1 MTHTHRIGALIVLAL
16 SVLPSAA
23 DDRRDFDAR
32 RKEREARLAAGGGD
46 QASEDGVRAG
56 LDWLARHQ
64 SPDGAWECDGF
75 SENCKGTEC
84 EGAGY
89 GEHRIGVTGLALLA
103 FLGAGYT
110 HLSKEAN
117 DEGTVY
123 GEVVKK
129 GFRFLIQ
136 AQEAD
141 GSIRGEGTKPMYNH
155 AIATLALAEEY
166 GMTSSAIF
174 KEPAQMAVGWLV
186 KSRNPGH
193 GWRYAPR
200 SGDNDTS
207 VTSWCLMALKS
218 ARLSGIDVP
227 DQAFDDA
234 MAWIEEAT
242 DPKDGK
248 VGYNARET
256 AGIKVVVPGKNEDY
270 RHHETMT
277 AVGVLS
283 RVLVRRDAGDVAV
296 KQGVDVLSQ
305 DLPKWDPARL
315 GNDYYYWYYGTL
327 AVFQAD
333 GPGAAGEH
341 AAWKGWEK
349 AVRNALVLNQRPE
362 EDGCLRGSWDPDDRW
377 GFEGGRVCA
386 TALNTMTLEV
396 YYRYANAFEGK

>member
-1 MTHTHRIGALIVLAL
+1 MTHLHRLGALFVLAL
-16 SVLPSAA
+16 CALPSAA

-32 RKEREARLAAGGGD
+32 RKEREVRLAAGGGGR
-46 QASEDGVRAG
+46 ASEDGVRAG

-84 EGAGY
+84 DGGGY

-110 HLSKEAN
+110 HLSKETN
-117 DEGTVY
+117 NEGLVY
-123 GEVVKK
+123 GDVVKK
-129 GFRFLIQ
+129 GFRHLIQ

-141 GSIRGEGTKPMYNH
+141 GSIRGQGVKPMYNH

-174 KEPAQMAVGWLV
+174 KEPAQMAVDWLV
-186 KSRNPGH
+186 KSRNPGR
-193 GWRYAPR
+193 GWRYTPL

-218 ARLSGIDVP
+218 ARLSGIQVP

-256 AGIKVVVPGKNEDY
+256 AGVKVVVPGKNEDY
-270 RHHETMT
+270 QHHETMT
-277 AVGVLS
+277 AVGVLC
-283 RVLVRRDAGDVAV
+283 RVLVRRDADDAAV
-296 KQGVDVLSQ
+296 QQGVGVLSK
-305 DLPKWDPARL
+305 DLPKWDPARF

-327 AVFQAD
+327 AMFQAD
-333 GPGAAGEH
+333 GPGAEGDHAGWK
-341 AAWKGWEK
+341 AWEQST
-349 AVRNALVLNQRPE
+349 RNALVLNQRPE

-396 YYRYANAFEGK
+396 YYRYASAFEEK